1 MRENNFWFAE
11 IVVIEFLVRGNY
23 NVNNFWFAIIKAQ
36 KKSKGGGTMGAGR
49 PKSNNA
55 KTENLH
61 LRLSKNELEEICS
74 AADKLKISKT
84 EAILR
89 GIKLLKNPPKQ
100 EIFYRSQM
108 PNFKPKKIPKVSE
121 GIEEGEVIM
130 FDKKN

>member
-1 MRENNFWFAE
+1 MRKSNFWFAE
-11 IVVIEFLVRGNY
+11 IAVIEFLVRRNY
-23 NVNNFWFAIIKAQ
+23 NVNNFWFAIIKTQ
-36 KKSKGGGTMGAGR
+36 KKLKGGVRMGVGR

-74 AADKLKISKT
+74 AAEKLKISKT

-100 EIFYRSQM
+100 EIFYRHEL
-108 PNFKPKKIPKVSE
+108 PNFKPKKIPKFSE
-121 GIEEGEVIM
+121 GVEEGEVIM
-130 FDKKN
+130 FDKK